1 MVDELL
7 AEIMRRSAGS
17 FEFSRADAEA
27 GLARLMDQGH
37 YTVLV
42 ARDPR
47 TGESLG
53 FLALSESHALYN
65 QGAFGIIPEL
75 YVRAP
80 FRSRDVGRC
89 LLDQA
94 KVVGASRGWKYIE
107 VTTPP
112 LPEFDKTLAF
122 YEREGF
128 RVTGGRKLKLGL

>member
-7 AEIMRRSAGS
+7 AEITHRSAGS

-27 GLARLMDQGH
+27 GLARLMDRGQ

-47 TGESLG
+47 TGAPLG
-53 FLALSESHALYN
+53 FVALSESHALYN

-75 YVRAP
+75 YVRPP
-80 FRSRDVGRC
+80 FRSREVGQR
-89 LLDQA
+89 LLDEVKAQG
-94 KVVGASRGWKYIE
+94 VSRGWKYIE